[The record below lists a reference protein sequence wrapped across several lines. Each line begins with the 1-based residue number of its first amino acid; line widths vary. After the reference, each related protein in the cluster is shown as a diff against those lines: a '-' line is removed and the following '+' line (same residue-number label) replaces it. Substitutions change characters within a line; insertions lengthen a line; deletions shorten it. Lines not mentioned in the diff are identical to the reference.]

1 MDSDNRIIEL
11 LSEMVFE
18 QKETNKR
25 LDKILKKMDN
35 NEEYLMKTNL
45 AIGELNLSADKL
57 SERLEKTFSHEKRIE
72 KLEQTVFG
80 KTD

>member
-45 AIGELNLSADKL
+45 AIGELNLSVDKL

>member
-35 NEEYLMKTNL
+35 NEEYLIKTNL
-45 AIGELNLSADKL
+45 AIGELNLSVDKL